1 MTSHHHRSGPLK
13 QKNKKHK
20 TGRHE
25 SKALLARRLGGKV
38 EGRRVSV
45 RSTGSSIG
53 SMSLAGQKAVRLQ
66 RQKQLRGNKR
76 DEILLQ
82 RRFGLGGA
90 LGPPKI
96 VALVGLSDQADLA
109 QVQQNI
115 LDGAS
120 AVEEPSTEDVV
131 ALQNCTTGVFLQHKQ
146 KISVVACGCNLLVAL
161 DAAKV
166 ADVVVFA
173 LSVQDG
179 VEGGLSTEGVQIVSA
194 IRAQGLPSTVGVIQG
209 LEKHTAKGQAE
220 LKKLGH
226 KFFAAE
232 FGESVKVAMANVPG
246 QLSRLLFTL
255 SPKVIHWRE
264 ARSYMLATTATF
276 VPGTDVQNQQGEQ
289 VSDLQVNG
297 YLRGKPLSVNQLI
310 HITDVGTFQLSR
322 ITRAAARQ
330 VQQGKVDVD
339 MSSQRP
345 PTMVDAVVEEEELV
359 LATADAALQEDLRFE
374 AEYDP
379 FAAEQTWPTNEEL
392 AEAEAEAKKQRQAD
406 TAASKGASGYQ
417 AAWLDGDDDD
427 VDVDDAIKDVDE
439 EEDSAV
445 NQDFCKTG
453 EDEDDE
459 DNEMF
464 MVDDDCADPL
474 QKRKDEEENMTF
486 PDEVDSPVDQPARVR
501 FARYRGMKSLRTSVW
516 DSKESLPMDYARLFQ
531 FEDFAMVQ
539 RLALA
544 RGKDAERAMK
554 DQLRRKVK
562 TQQTRSRASSM
573 AMEEVEE
580 DASSVASSSL
590 ASGLLPEEFGSM
602 GYVPSGVLVTLHLKC
617 VPVAKFQARI
627 QAGPLVMGA
636 LLKHENRLSVLNFSI
651 HRAASFGDATLKSKD
666 ELSFHCGFRRFSG
679 KAIFSDQSLK
689 SDQHL
694 FQRFLPQSGWSVAT
708 VYGPVTFQP
717 ASLLLFKPDGQ
728 FVASGTLKNVNP
740 DRIVLKRVIITGT
753 PVKVKKRKAVV
764 RYMFHSPE
772 DIRWFKPVELATKH
786 GLTGH
791 IKESLGTHG
800 DLKAVFNKPIKQH
813 DTVCLH
819 LYKRVYPKFPTRNPL
834 LK

>member
-20 TGRHE
+20 TGRHD
-25 SKALLARRLGGKV
+25 SKTLLERRSGGKV
-38 EGRRVSV
+38 EGRRASV

-53 SMSLAGQKAVRLQ
+53 SMSLSGQKAARLQ

-76 DEILLQ
+76 DEMLLQ
-82 RRFGLGGA
+82 RRFGLGSA

-109 QVQQNI
+109 AVQQNI
-115 LDGAS
+115 LEGAS
-120 AVEEPSTEDVV
+120 TVEELAQDAVG
-131 ALQNCTTGVFLQHKQ
+131 LRNCTVGVFSQHKQ
-146 KISVVACGCNLLVAL
+146 KLCVVDCGCNLLVAL

-166 ADVVVFA
+166 ADVVVFV
-173 LSVQDG
+173 LSVHSG
-179 VEGGLSTEGVQIVSA
+179 VEGGLSEEGVKIVSA
-194 IRAQGLPSTVGVIQG
+194 VRAQGLPTSVGLIQG
-209 LEKHTAKGQAE
+209 LEKHTTKAQND
-220 LKKLGH
+220 LKKLGN
-226 KFFAAE
+226 KFFATE
-232 FGESVKVAMANVPG
+232 FGESTKVALANVAG
-246 QLSRLLFTL
+246 QLSRVLITL

-264 ARSYMLATTATF
+264 SRSYMLATTATF
-276 VPGTDVQNQQGEQ
+276 VPGSEAQNDKGEQ
-289 VSDLQVNG
+289 VGELQVNG

-310 HITDVGTFQLSR
+310 HITDVGTFQMSR
-322 ITRAAARQ
+322 ITHAAARQ
-330 VQQGKVDVD
+330 VQRGKTDVNMSAKPPVAPMPAGQDGD
-339 MSSQRP
+339 M
-345 PTMVDAVVEEEELV
+345 V
-359 LATADAALQEDLRFE
+359 LATADPTLQEDLRFE

-379 FAAEQTWPTNEEL
+379 FASEQTWPTNEEL
-392 AEAEAEAKKQRQAD
+392 AEAEQEAKKQRQAD
-406 TAASKGASGYQ
+406 TAASKGASSYQ
-417 AAWLDGDDDD
+417 AAWLDGE
-427 VDVDDAIKDVDE
+427 DE
-439 EEDSAV
+439 EEQGGMKDDEEEEDEAAAV

-453 EDEDDE
+453 EGEDD
-459 DNEMF
+459 DDDDDMF
-464 MVDDDCADPL
+464 MVDDDYVDQA

-486 PDEVDSPVDQPARVR
+486 PDEVDVPADQPARVR
-501 FARYRGMKSLRTSVW
+501 FARYRGMKSLRTSAW
-516 DSKESLPMDYARLFQ
+516 DPKESLPSDYARLFQ

-544 RGKDAERAMK
+544 RGKEAERAMK
-554 DQLRRKVK
+554 DQLRRKTK
-562 TQQTRSRASSM
+562 TQTARSRASSM
-573 AMEEVEE
+573 AMEDVE
-580 DASSVASSSL
+580 DAASVASSSL
-590 ASGLLPEEFGSM
+590 ASEALPDEFGEM
-602 GYVPSGVLVTLHLKC
+602 GYVPSGVFVTLHLKS
-617 VPVAKFQARI
+617 VPVAKLQARI

-636 LLKHENRLSVLNFSI
+636 LLKHENRLSVLNFSVQ
-651 HRAASFGDATLKSKD
+651 RAASFAGEPLKSKD

-679 KAIFSDQSLK
+679 KPVFSDQSLK

-694 FQRFLPQSGWSVAT
+694 FQRFLPQGGWSVAT

-728 FVASGTLKNVNP
+728 LVASGTLKNVNP
-740 DRIVLKRVIITGT
+740 NRVVLKRVIVTGT

-772 DIRWFKPVELATKH
+772 DIRWFRPVELATKH

-819 LYKRVYPKFPTRNPL
+819 LYKRVYPKFPTTNPL
-834 LK
+834 SN